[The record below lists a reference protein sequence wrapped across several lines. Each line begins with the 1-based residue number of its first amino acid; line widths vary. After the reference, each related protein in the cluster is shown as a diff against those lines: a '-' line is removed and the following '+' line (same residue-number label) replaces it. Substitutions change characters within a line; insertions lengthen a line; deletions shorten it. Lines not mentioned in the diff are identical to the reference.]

1 MGGADSI
8 DKHMRTVGFDWFP
21 RELPCKSEEDRA
33 LQYDR
38 IGVLLL
44 PLVKEQSERIR
55 RLEKELSDMKDII
68 KMMFV
73 KKAVS

>member
-1 MGGADSI
+1 
-8 DKHMRTVGFDWFP
+8 
-21 RELPCKSEEDRA
+21 
-33 LQYDR
+33 
-38 IGVLLL
+38 L

-55 RLEKELSDMKDII
+55 RLEKELRDMKDII